1 MMSDPYR
8 TALRYALREQ
18 TRNRLAIGL
27 LVIFV
32 PLWYFLLGT
41 IIPADP
47 LPFRFRATGAFI
59 QVNGQDLTFLTAGFN
74 ALTLII
80 GFMFFASTRSGARFD
95 HRLVLSGYSRPVLI
109 LAKLSALVVAAASI
123 ALYASLVLLVFWRP
137 ESFALVWLGYFG
149 AALIYGGLGLL
160 LGVLVSS
167 ELAGFFFII
176 MLSLMDTFFQNPYG
190 NPAANKPFLAWFPS
204 YGPVQLAVAGGFTH
218 VFPTREMLV
227 SLAWFAGFALLG
239 LAIFWRRTR
248 AWNTHGRA
256 SVSTASPAA
265 AEAPSSM

>member
-1 MMSDPYR
+1 MSGQYR
-8 TALRYALREQ
+8 TALRYSVREQ
-18 TRNRLAIGL
+18 TRNRLALGL
-27 LVIFV
+27 LVVFV

-47 LPFRFRATGAFI
+47 LPFRFRATGAFL
-59 QVNGQDLTFLTAGFN
+59 QVNGQDLTLLTAGFN
-74 ALTLII
+74 ALTLIV
-80 GFMFFASTRSGARFD
+80 GFMLFASTRSGARFD
-95 HRLVLSGYSRPVLI
+95 HRLVLSGYSQPVLI
-109 LAKLSALVVAAASI
+109 LAKLSALVAAAASI

-137 ESFALVWLGYFG
+137 QSFALVWLGFFG

-167 ELAGFFFII
+167 ELAGFFIII

-218 VFPTREMLV
+218 VFPARELLV
-227 SLAWFAGFALLG
+227 ALAWFAWFALLG

-248 AWNTHGRA
+248 AWNARRHTSIAA
-256 SVSTASPAA
+256 SSLTPAS
-265 AEAPSSM
+265 APPSA

>member
-59 QVNGQDLTFLTAGFN
+59 QVNGQDLTLLTAGFN

-109 LAKLSALVVAAASI
+109 QI
-123 ALYASLVLLVFWRP
+123 
-137 ESFALVWLGYFG
+137 
-149 AALIYGGLGLL
+149 
-160 LGVLVSS
+160 
-167 ELAGFFFII
+167 
-176 MLSLMDTFFQNPYG
+176 
-190 NPAANKPFLAWFPS
+190 
-204 YGPVQLAVAGGFTH
+204 
-218 VFPTREMLV
+218 
-227 SLAWFAGFALLG
+227 
-239 LAIFWRRTR
+239 
-248 AWNTHGRA
+248 GRA
-256 SVSTASPAA
+256 SCRERV
-265 AEAPSSM
+265 

>member
-1 MMSDPYR
+1 MSGQYR
-8 TALRYALREQ
+8 TALRYSVREQ
-18 TRNRLAIGL
+18 TRNRLALGL
-27 LVIFV
+27 LVVFV

-47 LPFRFRATGAFI
+47 LPFRFRATGAFL
-59 QVNGQDLTFLTAGFN
+59 QVNGQDLTLLTAGFN
-74 ALTLII
+74 ALTLIV
-80 GFMFFASTRSGARFD
+80 GFMLFASTRSGARFD
-95 HRLVLSGYSRPVLI
+95 HRLVLSGYSQPVLI
-109 LAKLSALVVAAASI
+109 LAKLSALVAAAASI

-137 ESFALVWLGYFG
+137 QSFALVWLGFFG

-167 ELAGFFFII
+167 ELAGFFIII

-204 YGPVQLAVAGGFTH
+204 YGPVQIAVAGGFTH
-218 VFPTREMLV
+218 VFPARELLV
-227 SLAWFAGFALLG
+227 ALAWFAGFALLG

-248 AWNTHGRA
+248 AWNARPHISIAA
-256 SVSTASPAA
+256 SSLTPAS
-265 AEAPSSM
+265 APPSA